1 MNRQPFSTGTQS
13 MRYDMVS
20 HDTPQES
27 PTQSYQQVTVQPMP
41 IPQKSTHANTFVH
54 KLHK

>member
-1 MNRQPFSTGTQS
+1 MNRQPFSTGTQA
-13 MRYDMVS
+13 MCYDMVS